1 MTVDIKE
8 MDDKTVVTV
17 AGELDTLAS
26 EDFQKA
32 LAPLMGKEG
41 LKVEMDM
48 AGVSYVSSRA
58 LRVILALA
66 QSIMSTGGR
75 LTVVNTTPLVRQV
88 FDISGFSTLFIV
100 Q

>member
-8 MDDKTVVTV
+8 LDGKTVVTV
-17 AGELDTLAS
+17 TGELDSVTS
-26 EDFQKA
+26 EDFQKEV
-32 LAPLMGKEG
+32 APLMGKEG
-41 LKVEMDM
+41 LKVEVDM
-48 AGVSYVSSRA
+48 AGLTYISSRG

-66 QSIMSTGGR
+66 QSIMPTGGR
-75 LTVVNTTPLVRQV
+75 LTVVNTTPPVRQV

>member
-8 MDDKTVVTV
+8 LDGKTVVIV
-17 AGELDTLAS
+17 NGELDTLAS
-26 EDFQKA
+26 EEFQKEV
-32 LAPLMGKEG
+32 APLMGKEG
-41 LKVEMDM
+41 LKVEIDM
-48 AGVSYVSSRA
+48 AGVDYISSKG

-66 QSIMSTGGR
+66 QSIMPIGGK
-75 LTVVNTTPLVRQV
+75 LTVVNTTLPVRQV

>member
-8 MDDKTVVTV
+8 LDDKTVVTV
-17 AGELDTLAS
+17 TGELDTPTS
-26 EDFQKA
+26 EEFQKQ

-41 LKVEMDM
+41 LKVEMDL
-48 AGVSYVSSRA
+48 AGLNYISSRG

-66 QSIMSTGGR
+66 QSIMPTGGR
-75 LTVVNTTPLVRQV
+75 LTVVNPTPFVRQV
-88 FDISGFSTLFIV
+88 FDISGFSTVFVV